1 MDVVN
6 DNVLLG
12 PRIICI
18 DKTNVI
24 GKQTWLV
31 VLASFMVILNLNRG
45 LRYIHMYDPLEIE
58 PASCTLKVIDPS
70 SASPAILVSFI

>member
-24 GKQTWLV
+24 GKQTWLA